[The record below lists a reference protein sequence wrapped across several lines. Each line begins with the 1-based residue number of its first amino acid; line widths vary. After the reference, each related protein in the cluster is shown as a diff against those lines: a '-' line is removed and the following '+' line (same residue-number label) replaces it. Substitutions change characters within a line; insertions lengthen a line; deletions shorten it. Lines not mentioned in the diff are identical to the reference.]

1 MIFWQIMYLV
11 ALAVL
16 LYAIVLQP
24 LWESMRRRAARRW
37 IRRAINVLEYN
48 IEICNYDTQCLC
60 AVFRNTRP
68 NDTFLLWGC
77 GYAKVLRDVIGFD
90 YHRLAEHYGTT
101 RGKCAELFGMKLL
114 DIDPAYVGQCA
125 WWTAVHPEGNEIRLR
140 VLRDLELHCDGGF
153 KNGTGLD

>member
-1 MIFWQIMYLV
+1 MYLV

-68 NDTFLLWGC
+68 NDTFFLWGC

-90 YHRLAEHYGTT
+90 YYRLAEHYGTT

-114 DIDPAYVGQCA
+114 DIDPAYVGQCV
-125 WWTAVHPEGNEIRLR
+125 WWIAVHPEGNEIRLR

>member
-1 MIFWQIMYLV
+1 MIFWRIMYLV

-16 LYAIVLQP
+16 VYAIVLQP
-24 LWESMRRRAARRW
+24 LWERMRRRAARQW

-48 IEICNYDTQCLC
+48 IEICSHETQCLC
-60 AVFRNTRP
+60 SVFWCTRP
-68 NDTFLLWGC
+68 KDTIFLWGC
-77 GYAKVLRDVIGFD
+77 GYDTVLHNVIGFD

-101 RGKCAELFGMKLL
+101 RGKSDELFGMKLL
-114 DIDPAYVGQCA
+114 DIDPTDVGRCA
-125 WWTAVHPEGNEIRLR
+125 WWTAVHPKGNEIRLR